1 MYNTYSYNKNY
12 FNNNLLS
19 KSENLGNFN
28 TNYNNNNLRLP
39 PINNTT
45 YYNRNNL
52 TVAPEIPTYYKQNI
66 NKGNY
71 YSHLP
76 NILGN
81 QGNEIYIAKGFSN
94 NLKKLQDLENRIHER
109 SNLEI

>member
-1 MYNTYSYNKNY
+1 MYNTYSYNKNN
-12 FNNNLLS
+12 FNPNLLS
-19 KSENLGNFN
+19 KSENFGNFN
-28 TNYNNNNLRLP
+28 TNYTNNFRLP

-45 YYNRNNL
+45 YRNNL
-52 TVAPEIPTYYKQNI
+52 TVAPEIPNYYKQNI

-109 SNLEI
+109 NTQIF